1 MGSYEKIGNFL
12 QSLRDRHNVQICVKD
27 FCGFVPINKELDE
40 VLQPFL
46 AHTNPYCMYMKSTP
60 EHYRACLS
68 MIRRMYT
75 KCEKRHGTY
84 FGVCHGGLGE
94 YVIPI
99 WSGKTLLGSINA
111 GFFQMDERRAER
123 RIRATCRR
131 YDPLDGAEALR
142 LYHSSIRSPE
152 VDVNDMLFGLE
163 LLAEYLGQ
171 TYRILQ
177 NTHSDPNPA
186 RRYYNSSE
194 DNILTHA
201 VEYIRQNLNSHI
213 SAEELAS
220 FCHCSES
227 YLSRIF
233 KKRTGVNIN
242 VYINKVRMELA
253 KNYLLLSKESM
264 AEIAACVGFNDPNYF
279 SRVFTQIIGI
289 PPTEFRRRFTQDA
302 LPPDAAG
309 ISAQLKAEALSS

>member
-1 MGSYEKIGNFL
+1 MADSYEKISYYL
-12 QSLRDRHNVQICVKD
+12 QSLRDRHGVQICIKD
-27 FCGFVPINKELDE
+27 FCGFIPINKELDE
-40 VLQPFL
+40 ALQPFL
-46 AHTNPYCMYMKSTP
+46 AHTNPFCMYMKSTP
-60 EHYRACLS
+60 EHYRTCLS
-68 MIRRMYT
+68 MIRRMYA
-75 KCEKRHGTY
+75 KCEKRRGTY

-94 YVIPI
+94 YVVPI
-99 WSGKTLLGSINA
+99 RSGKMLLGSINA
-111 GFFQMDERRAER
+111 GFFQTDERRTTR
-123 RIRATCRR
+123 RIHATCHRGE
-131 YDPLDGAEALR
+131 PLDAREALR
-142 LYHSSIRSPE
+142 LYRSSIRSPK
-152 VDVNDMLFGLE
+152 VDVDDMLVGLE

-201 VEYIRQNLNSHI
+201 IEYIRQNLSSHI
-213 SAEELAS
+213 TVAELSS

-242 VYINKVRMELA
+242 VYINKVRMEHA
-253 KNYLLLSKESM
+253 KNYLLLSKENM
-264 AEIAACVGFNDPNYF
+264 AEIAASVGFNDPNYF

-289 PPTEFRRRFTQDA
+289 PPTEFRRRFMQEA
-302 LPPDAAG
+302 LPPE
-309 ISAQLKAEALSS
+309 QE